1 MNRIIL
7 TIIILTNIASILY
20 AQKYK
25 NIPLYPPLKGSLQV
39 SGNFAEFRPN
49 HFHAGVDLRTETIN
63 HPVYA
68 VADGYVSRIKV
79 SGDGYG
85 NAIYLT
91 IPQYKLKIL
100 YGHLNKYCPELQA
113 KVKQLQNRVQEFQI
127 DMEFD
132 SSFFPVKKGQVIA
145 YSGNTG
151 RSFGPH
157 LHFEIRNLNDEP
169 INPQLFNF
177 KIKDSKAP
185 RITKIAIFP
194 ANDSSYVNNSNRP
207 KYYIINSYSLGK
219 LPTVHGSIYFGVEA
233 YDYLDNL
240 NSRNAYYSTKIFLDN
255 KLFYYSRFDSISY
268 LHNRDVNSMLDY
280 PKLLTKSWK
289 IQRTYVAPNNELYH
303 YVKVKNNGIVQ
314 FTDNNTH
321 TITITIADIYGNATT
336 FSFKVKSSTA
346 KKKFYI
352 NRNYTLLKYDT
363 VNIFSANGI
372 EIYFPKKS
380 LFDNVKFKFMTNIG
394 SNYSPVYH
402 IGNEQI
408 PVKEPFII
416 SLNASLIPENL
427 KNKTVI
433 CRKNGKDIDAYK
445 ATISGNYASAFVYD
459 FGNYYLD
466 VDTTAPTIK
475 LINKSGS
482 LKFKVRDDMSGIA
495 DWTGFINGQWTIFG
509 YDAKNNLI
517 YYYFDTK
524 VKKGTNEAVLLVK
537 DKVGNIA
544 EMKFN
549 FVY

>member
-255 KLFYYSRFDSISY
+255 KLSYYSRFDSISY

-394 SNYSPVYH
+394 SNYSPLYH
-402 IGNEQI
+402 IGDEQI

-445 ATISGNYASAFVYD
+445 AIISGNYASAFVYD

-495 DWTGFINGQWTIFG
+495 DWAGFINGQWTIFG